1 MCTNFGTKGQLAPVI
16 NEQWD
21 KQFVKI
27 FVFTSLCFENCQFCL
42 SLLNTFAPTTGHWFF
57 VHHFITFLKF
67 SCCQLWMHLFFKWA
81 DSAIKSATTLVH
93 QQCRVHQHWQTT
105 HFKVHL
111 YSPAEATAVSMVL
124 LHWLFFYV
132 LHNHQR
138 LSQNCK
144 PKAYANQTKN
154 ETVVI
159 SLASTLHHML
169 RYWLPKGCF
178 IRELIG
184 SFLW

>member
-1 MCTNFGTKGQLAPVI
+1 MKTRGKGLTWTMAAGQMLTEWNLFWLPKNVFKAMCTNFGTTGQLAPVI

-27 FVFTSLCFENCQFCL
+27 FVFTLLCFENCQFCL

-111 YSPAEATAVSMVL
+111 YSPAEASAVSMVL
-124 LHWLFFYV
+124 LHWLFF
-132 LHNHQR
+132 L
-138 LSQNCK
+138 C
-144 PKAYANQTKN
+144 AA
-154 ETVVI
+154 
-159 SLASTLHHML
+159 
-169 RYWLPKGCF
+169 
-178 IRELIG
+178 
-184 SFLW
+184 